1 MRTTARI
8 LPPTIVAIPRG
19 RLRPAGGQGTA
30 AATSLRGSATASS
43 LRGATMEEVPGV
55 SVQDSS
61 GASGEGAMLT
71 PSTVSH
77 QFNLFLRR
85 TTRSLTW
92 EGGLPNKLPSVKHRK
107 YVLADRYVTATCQQY
122 VLVDQYVMVDL

>member
-1 MRTTARI
+1 
-8 LPPTIVAIPRG
+8 
-19 RLRPAGGQGTA
+19 
-30 AATSLRGSATASS
+30 
-43 LRGATMEEVPGV
+43 MEEVPGV

-92 EGGLPNKLPSVKHRK
+92 EGGLPNKLPSLKHRNM
-107 YVLADRYVTATCQQY
+107 YWPINMSPLHASNMYW
-122 VLVDQYVMVDL
+122 LINMSW